1 MSHNSRDDISVQ
13 QATHES
19 RQRVLKEHFVEDL
32 HMLGLYYPIEPLV
45 LRPSVLEEEPKIQL
59 PEVET
64 IVAPDGHKYLRYKT
78 PLSPEQKRYAQ
89 KIIRDRLP
97 DAAVD
102 DLNNWTERTQA
113 RLDELAKKLEI

>member
-13 QATHES
+13 QAAHEA
-19 RQRVLKEHFVEDL
+19 RQRVLKEHFVEDR
-32 HMLGLYYPIEPLV
+32 HMRGLYWPREPLI
-45 LRPSVLEEEPKIQL
+45 LRPTVLEEEPEIQL
-59 PEVET
+59 PETEI
-64 IVAPDGHKYLRYKT
+64 IVMPDGHRYMRYKT

-89 KIIRDRLP
+89 KFIRDRLP
-97 DAAVD
+97 GAAVD